1 MSVPRA
7 LKSHLTAVRTTRSI
21 ASEEKSMFEILR
33 PWLRFF
39 VSPFFFFGFLDR
51 GESSKSACFFLPLLS
66 MPIYLQRERSISGD
80 LPS

>member
-39 VSPFFFFGFLDR
+39 VSPFFFFWLFGSGRKFQIRLFFFALVKHANL
-51 GESSKSACFFLPLLS
+51 SSKGEEHF
-66 MPIYLQRERSISGD
+66 R
-80 LPS
+80 